1 MHPLPIIVNRV
12 LPGDYYTQEIDL
24 IAAIIS
30 RVSLSLCP
38 YDGFCVDVID
48 TKINIE

>member
-12 LPGDYYTQEIDL
+12 LLGDYYTQEIDL

-30 RVSLSLCP
+30 RTSLLLCP
-38 YDGFCVDVID
+38 YGDFCVDVID
-48 TKINIE
+48 TEINKE